1 MSKSEQTFEA
11 LPGLELYKFKRGD
24 DAELICFAQ
33 TDLDTLYVR
42 HPGLKKLVTKYLRL
56 KYPNCKTYFKTKPFE
71 NRVDFQACFSNNATN
86 GKCLVPLD
94 VVQAS
99 LGELDLENTA
109 RRDSLV
115 AFIAKMTPQEKDW
128 ALHELA
134 QGIGA
139 RVVLA
144 AQQQAAA
151 AAASQQQQ
159 QQQQFQ
165 QQQQQ
170 QLSAASFAPISS
182 SMFLPSG
189 GTAALLQQRL
199 KPTSAVE
206 PALDYSIRST
216 TTTATARSGL
226 FDAYARSRIKF
237 EDQSI
242 K

>member
-1 MSKSEQTFEA
+1 MLFRSESLNMPKVSNDNSVDDDNDAQEQQQGGGNVSPNWKLSKSEQTFEA

-144 AQQQAAA
+144 AQQQ
-151 AAASQQQQ
+151 
-159 QQQQFQ
+159 
-165 QQQQQ
+165 
-170 QLSAASFAPISS
+170 
-182 SMFLPSG
+182 
-189 GTAALLQQRL
+189 
-199 KPTSAVE
+199 
-206 PALDYSIRST
+206 
-216 TTTATARSGL
+216 
-226 FDAYARSRIKF
+226 
-237 EDQSI
+237 
-242 K
+242 